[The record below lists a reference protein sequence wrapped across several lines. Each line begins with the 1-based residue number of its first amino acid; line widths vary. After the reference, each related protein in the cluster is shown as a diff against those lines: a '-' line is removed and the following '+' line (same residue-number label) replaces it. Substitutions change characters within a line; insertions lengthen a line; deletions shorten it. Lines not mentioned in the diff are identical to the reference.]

1 MKATKLL
8 YNGAPDEVITEI
20 SEDEFFIT
28 SEHYVKYRKFIKDFN
43 GYPGNDIE
51 VYHRLGGLPAV
62 EYSDGSKYYYEYGDY
77 HRENDLPAIDT
88 PSCKE
93 WLLRSQHYIRPNGG
107 PGFISTAEEI
117 YYNNDGR
124 ISRLDGP
131 AIIYYITGDEKFYI
145 NGKEIDVHSTEEFL
159 KYLNHKL
166 LS

>member
-43 GYPGNDIE
+43 GFPGNNIE

-62 EYSDGSKYYYEYGDY
+62 EYSNGSKYYYEYGEY

-93 WLLRSQHYIRPNGG
+93 WLVRNKHYLRPNGK
-107 PGFISTAEEI
+107 PGFISNNEQI
-117 YYNNDGR
+117 YYNEAGR
-124 ISRLDGP
+124 ISKLDGP
-131 AIIYYITGDEKFYI
+131 AVIYHNYSELAFYI
-145 NGKEIDVHSTEEFL
+145 DGMKINVSSTEEFL